1 MTRFNVGGTSQW
13 LFNLSQGLS
22 ENEIENLLLV
32 GECPKSETEDSRLS
46 KIPHKK
52 IVGLG
57 PKNSLASTISSFFQ
71 LRRAIKDFRPDIV
84 NTHTSKAGVLGRI
97 AAFSL
102 PNRPTIVHTYQVIR
116 HALRPYSA
124 IKGLINGRIN
134 GQHSAGGNLVNL
146 QGVEQAGRE
155 PAVF

>member
-52 IVGLG
+52 IIGLG

-84 NTHTSKAGVLGRI
+84 NTHTS
-97 AAFSL
+97 
-102 PNRPTIVHTYQVIR
+102 
-116 HALRPYSA
+116 
-124 IKGLINGRIN
+124 
-134 GQHSAGGNLVNL
+134 
-146 QGVEQAGRE
+146 
-155 PAVF
+155 